1 MDDTN
6 DLLDISEA
14 AQFLKVSE
22 TSLRRWT
29 NAGQLQCLR
38 VGNRGERRFRR
49 GDLSAFLERPAPSQ
63 RFGAGQQRAGNA
75 QYSVNNAIA
84 VTRGN
89 HLCAIYGSEAG
100 RISLFTPF
108 LLEGLGQGSVCH
120 LIAPSSSRQEILK
133 NLEDLRPSLTSDIEK
148 GRLVLSE
155 HRKLV
160 EAEWEFLETQLD
172 KAQTQGATSFRV
184 AGDII
189 GMRAR
194 VSSDELIQFDVG
206 LDHKIVSKFPVAI
219 LCAYDARQFSGVEL
233 LNALKTH
240 RDTFRYPL
248 GRMLG

>member
-1 MDDTN
+1 
-6 DLLDISEA
+6 
-14 AQFLKVSE
+14 
-22 TSLRRWT
+22 
-29 NAGQLQCLR
+29 
-38 VGNRGERRFRR
+38 
-49 GDLSAFLERPAPSQ
+49 
-63 RFGAGQQRAGNA
+63 
-75 QYSVNNAIA
+75 
-84 VTRGN
+84 
-89 HLCAIYGSEAG
+89 
-100 RISLFTPF
+100 
-108 LLEGLGQGSVCH
+108 
-120 LIAPSSSRQEILK
+120 
-133 NLEDLRPSLTSDIEK
+133 
-148 GRLVLSE
+148 
-155 HRKLV
+155 LV